1 MPKILVIC
9 GPTASGKTELAVNCA
24 LALHSEII
32 SADSML
38 VYRDLN
44 IGTAKPTEEEKR
56 GIPHHLIDVVEQ
68 RNFCPLKKRRSSAA
82 AQDSIFGRCYI
93 KVSSATRGPTNG

>member
-44 IGTAKPTEEEKR
+44 IGTAKPTEEEKGAFR
-56 GIPHHLIDVVEQ
+56 II
-68 RNFCPLKKRRSSAA
+68 S
-82 AQDSIFGRCYI
+82 
-93 KVSSATRGPTNG
+93 

>member
-9 GPTASGKTELAVNCA
+9 GPTASGKTALAVNCA

-56 GIPHHLIDVVEQ
+56 GKQIQENLQ
-68 RNFCPLKKRRSSAA
+68 NTSKQNNKCFS
-82 AQDSIFGRCYI
+82 
-93 KVSSATRGPTNG
+93 